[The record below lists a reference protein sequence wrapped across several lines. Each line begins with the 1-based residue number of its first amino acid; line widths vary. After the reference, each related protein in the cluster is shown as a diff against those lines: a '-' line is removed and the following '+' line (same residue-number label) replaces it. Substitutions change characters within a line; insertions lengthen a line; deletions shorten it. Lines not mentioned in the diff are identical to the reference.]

1 MIIPNTI
8 KIGGQDINVMFEEHL
23 DNNCLGTMSIGEGV
37 LKIANN
43 FNNRKQCQ
51 SSKITTFIHERV
63 HGILDTMGE
72 SELSGNE
79 RFVCAFSSLLVNPID
94 DIVKANTNTMVS
106 INTPLSDTNKQEE
119 QNTED

>member
-8 KIGGQDINVMFEEHL
+8 KIGGQDISIVNEERL
-23 DNNCLGTMSIGEGV
+23 ENDILGEICIAEGT
-37 LKIANN
+37 LKIADN
-43 FNNRKQCQ
+43 FKNRKQCQ
-51 SSKITTFIHERV
+51 SSKITTFIHEIV

-79 RFVCAFSSLLVNPID
+79 RFVYAFSSLLVNPIE
-94 DIVKANTNTMVS
+94 DIVKANNNTTVS
-106 INTPLSDTNKQEE
+106 INTPLSDTNKHKE